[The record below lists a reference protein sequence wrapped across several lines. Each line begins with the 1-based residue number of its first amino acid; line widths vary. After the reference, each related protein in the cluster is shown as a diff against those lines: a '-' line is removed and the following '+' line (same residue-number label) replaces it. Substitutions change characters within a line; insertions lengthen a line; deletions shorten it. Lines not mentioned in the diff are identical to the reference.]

1 MSYQTERIVEEDK
14 APYASSMDDY
24 EDNVSSE
31 ALPEIPKNII
41 PDFRNLSNR
50 AGLQTELGTSDAS
63 EIIQA
68 LTNAQRKPIPQP
80 VQTGRQ
86 LKRSSTARSQLR
98 TPKSP
103 KTPKLA
109 SQAEAIPP
117 SSGGI
122 PDWFRTG
129 WTAFSTKTNPG
140 GPLPY
145 KATKK
150 EANPFEHLISE
161 LFYSEWWSSTGVI
174 FVVGI
179 IFWQLA
185 RMGGGVVTFLVAS
198 LFVATYYQLAAFR
211 FERNSRDDIVR
222 ELAKLR
228 IETDTEPV
236 EWLNGMVENFWLIF
250 EPVLSAY
257 VIENIDTYLVDYLPG
272 FLDSV
277 RLTTFTLG
285 TKPFK
290 IESVKTLHDTNEDT
304 VCMDWTV
311 SFIPNDTSEMT
322 KKQIERKINPKV
334 VLNIRLGKG
343 MVAAGMPVLVEDM
356 SFRGQM
362 RIKLKFMSKYPH
374 VKMVEACFMDKP
386 QFDYVLKPIGGETFG
401 FDVNNA
407 SIYIPGLQSFVRDQ
421 VHTILGPMMYYPNT
435 FAFDVEKFFAGEL
448 DITQANGVLAV
459 TVYSASSISSGD
471 GSLSPY
477 IRFFL
482 DKAQELGR
490 TSVRENTL
498 EPIWNETHFLL
509 LNNLNSILTFELRN
523 YNTATKDKRIARAH
537 FDLADLTEEEE
548 YELRGLDLVMQR
560 HGKPVTDLKAD
571 MRYLPVS
578 KPTTREDGSIE
589 PAAESNSG
597 VLRFTVHECHN
608 LGSNKLCPYARVIIN
623 GAEKIKTPVF
633 KYNANP
639 KFERPGEVVVL
650 DKTEVFVRVE
660 IKDSVSFAEDRV
672 IGVWTSYL
680 VDMMEAQQKN
690 EYWWDLQADQK
701 SGARIRL
708 SVQWKPVVMT
718 GLTQGMGGHGYYSP
732 PVGVVKFS
740 FWEARDLRNVEAVNK
755 SDPYVRVM
763 SGLQMRAKTEVV
775 DNNLNPEWGEVHY
788 VPVHSI
794 REDLVL
800 EVMDWNAKTKDRSLG
815 YTVLRMKELIRQRVG
830 DQEENPDKWFEPL
843 GVKVDRWAPLKSVD
857 RRSPTKGELRYTAE
871 FFPTL
876 AVPQMRDED
885 EDGDEELPVH
895 DLHGVPIKYT
905 PDDLVDLSVYN
916 SGVLTVRIHEVKLAK
931 LSHVYCQLLV
941 DSLSPQFRTTKAKG
955 KTLAFNEAG
964 DAFVK
969 EADFSRVAIEVKPAN
984 TNEKD
989 DSKVGHWVDTV
1000 SSIIRHIQRN
1010 ERENK
1015 EKTEDGDWYE
1025 LLGTD
1030 DPGWIRLSF
1039 SYTPL
1044 INFNLNPDESLDNQ
1058 GNLTVTL
1065 LNAKNV
1071 KAADKSGT
1079 SDPYVVFTVNGERVH
1094 TSQVVK
1100 KTLSPQW
1107 QNEQFIVPIPSRVTA
1122 SFRIEV
1128 FDWNQFQGH
1137 DPIGSGG
1144 ISIRGDCVQSFVARD
1159 VLIPLDGVSG
1169 VSGSVRVRLLW
1180 QPQLLVRKKTHTSML
1195 ASTTRIFT
1203 KTTINAKTTAT
1214 FDYSKMPQTSRST
1227 SMIPSSSSR
1236 VKTVISNHSRTSSV
1250 AESVTESTVKR
1261 NNGGMDGSIMVRLI
1275 EARGLHGVDKGG
1287 TSDPYVRVKIGRQ
1300 LIHKTKFVKKSLNPV
1315 WQEYFQYNVSSQPTI
1330 LDIKIKDHN
1339 MFSHDVDLCEGQW
1352 DLWDLINPPEETK
1365 IDKWLP
1371 LTPDGS
1377 GEIRITI
1384 NFTAGKRGV
1393 RG

>member
-1 MSYQTERIVEEDK
+1 MELKPEQGGNTASAFTLDNPEEK
-14 APYASSMDDY
+14 SSA
-24 EDNVSSE
+24 E
-31 ALPEIPKNII
+31 ALREIPKDIL
-41 PDFRNLSNR
+41 PDFRNLGNR
-50 AGLQTELGTSDAS
+50 AGLQTELGTSDAT

-68 LTNAQRKPIPQP
+68 LTNAQRKPVPQP
-80 VQTGRQ
+80 VQIHKP
-86 LKRSSTARSQLR
+86 LKRSSTARSQLHTPKSPR

-103 KTPKLA
+103 PTA
-109 SQAEAIPP
+109 AVPP
-117 SSGGI
+117 SSAGI

-140 GPLPY
+140 GSLPFRATEKAENPL
-145 KATKK
+145 
-150 EANPFEHLISE
+150 EAIVSE
-161 LFYSEWWSSTGVI
+161 LIYSEWWTNAGVVL
-174 FVVGI
+174 VVGV
-179 IFWQLA
+179 IFWQLS
-185 RMGGGVVTFLVAS
+185 RMGGGLVTFLVAC
-198 LFVATYYQLAAFR
+198 LFLATYYQITSYR
-211 FERNSRDDIVR
+211 FDRNARDDIER

-236 EWLNGMVENFWLIF
+236 EWLNSVVQNFWLIF

-290 IESVKTLHDTNEDT
+290 VESVKTLPNTEEDT

-311 SFIPNDTSEMT
+311 SFVPNDTSEMT

-343 MVAAGMPVLVEDM
+343 MVGAGIPVLVENM

-362 RIKLKFMSKYPH
+362 RIKFKFMSKFPH
-374 VKMVEACFMDKP
+374 VKTVEACFMDKP

-401 FDVNNA
+401 FDVNN
-407 SIYIPGLQSFVRDQ
+407 IPGLQGFVRDQ

-435 FAFDVEKFFAGEL
+435 FAFDVDKFFAGEL

-459 TVYSASSISSGD
+459 TVYSASTIGAGD
-471 GSLSPY
+471 GSLNPY

-509 LNNLNSILTFELRN
+509 LNNLNSILTLELRN
-523 YNTATKDKRIARAH
+523 HSTNTKDRRVARSH
-537 FDLADLTEEEE
+537 FDLVDLTEEDD

-560 HGKPVTDLKAD
+560 HGKPITDLKAD

-578 KPTTREDGSIE
+578 KPIARDDGTVE

-597 VLRFTVHECHN
+597 VLRFTVHECHS
-608 LGSNKLCPYARVIIN
+608 LGSTKLCPYARVFIN
-623 GAEKIKTPVF
+623 SAEKIKTPVF

-650 DKTEVFVRVE
+650 DKTEVSVRVE
-660 IKDSVSFAEDRV
+660 IKDSVSFAEDRT

-680 VDMMEAQQKN
+680 VDIMELQEKN
-690 EYWWDLQADQK
+690 EYWWDLEANEK
-701 SGARIRL
+701 FGGRIRF

-732 PVGVVKFS
+732 PVGVVRFA
-740 FWEARDLRNVEAVNK
+740 FWEARDLRNVEAVTK

-763 SGLQMRAKTEVV
+763 SGLQIRARTEVV
-775 DNNLNPEWGEVHY
+775 DNNLNPEWGEFHY

-815 YTVLRMKELIRQRVG
+815 STVLRMKELIRQRVG
-830 DQEENPDKWFEPL
+830 DQEEDPDKWFAPT
-843 GVKVDRWAPLKSVD
+843 GVKIDKWAPLKSVD
-857 RRSPTKGELRYTAE
+857 RRTPAKGELRYTAE

-876 AVPQMRDED
+876 TLPQMRDED
-885 EDGDEELPVH
+885 EDLPLD
-895 DLHGVPIKYT
+895 DLHGVSIKYT
-905 PDDLVDLSVYN
+905 PDDLVDLSAYN
-916 SGVLTVRIHEVKLAK
+916 SGVLMVRIHEVKLDK
-931 LSHVYCQLLV
+931 SSNVYCQLLV
-941 DSLSPQFRTTKAKG
+941 DSLAPQFKTTKAKG

-964 DAFVK
+964 DAFIK
-969 EADFSRVAIEVKPAN
+969 EADFSRVAIEIKPAN
-984 TNEKD
+984 ADDKD
-989 DSKVGHWVDTV
+989 DTKLGHWVDATN
-1000 SSIIRHIQRN
+1000 SIIRRIQNLR
-1010 ERENK
+1010 RENK
-1015 EKTEDGDWYE
+1015 EEEDDGEWFE

-1030 DPGWIRLSF
+1030 GPGWIRLSF
-1039 SYTPL
+1039 DYTPL
-1044 INFNLNPDESLDNQ
+1044 TNFTLNPDESLENQ

-1065 LNAKNV
+1065 ISAKNL

-1079 SDPYVVFTVNGERVH
+1079 SDPYVVFTVNGERLH
-1094 TSQVVK
+1094 TSEVVK
-1100 KTLSPQW
+1100 KTVSPQW
-1107 QNEQFIVPIPSRVTA
+1107 KNEQFVAPILSRVTA
-1122 SFRIEV
+1122 SFRVEV
-1128 FDWNQFQGH
+1128 LDWNQIQGH
-1137 DPIGSGG
+1137 EPLGSGG
-1144 ISIRGDCVQSFVARD
+1144 ISIRGGSVESFVARD

-1195 ASTTRIFT
+1195 ATTTRIFT
-1203 KTTINAKTTAT
+1203 KTINTKQTAT
-1214 FDYSKMPQTSRST
+1214 FDYSKKPQTGRST
-1227 SMIPSSSSR
+1227 TSLLSNNSPRTEMMHPSR
-1236 VKTVISNHSRTSSV
+1236 VPSAV
-1250 AESVTESTVKR
+1250 AGVTEETEKV
-1261 NNGGMDGSIMVRLI
+1261 GGEGMDGTIMVRLI

-1287 TSDPYVRVKIGRQ
+1287 TSDPFVRVRIGRQ
-1300 LIHKTKFVKKSLNPV
+1300 QVYKTKHIKKSLSPV
-1315 WQEYFQYNVSSQPTI
+1315 WHEYFQYNVSSQPTI

-1339 MFSHDVDLCEGQW
+1339 TFSHDVDLCDGQW
-1352 DLWDLINPPEETK
+1352 NLWDLIHPPQESR
-1365 IDKWLP
+1365 IDRWLQLAP
-1371 LTPDGS
+1371 AGS
-1377 GEIRITI
+1377 GEIHIAIDFVAAT
-1384 NFTAGKRGV
+1384 RGV